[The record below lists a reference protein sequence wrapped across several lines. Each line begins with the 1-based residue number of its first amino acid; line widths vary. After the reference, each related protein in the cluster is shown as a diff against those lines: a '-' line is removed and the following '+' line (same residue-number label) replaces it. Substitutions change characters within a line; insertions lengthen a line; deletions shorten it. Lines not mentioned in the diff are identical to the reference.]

1 MLSKKR
7 KARLIAISLLHPGGW
22 LLALCSAST
31 FSLSAMIERPVP
43 CATIRDIWSTP
54 YTPTAA
60 MPIAPS
66 AAQGTMDQLQPEISG
81 MRKVS
86 DISAWE
92 GSQWSSHHV
101 FHAVETES
109 GGYEGKAFNVWRTGS
124 HLLSPSSLQLM
135 LQMEEEC
142 PLQLAYSA
150 ALQTVLQ
157 SAQ

>member
-1 MLSKKR
+1 M
-7 KARLIAISLLHPGGW
+7 
-22 LLALCSAST
+22 
-31 FSLSAMIERPVP
+31 P

-66 AAQGTMDQLQPEISG
+66 AAQGTVDQLQPGISG

-92 GSQWSSHHV
+92 YHQGQATM
-101 FHAVETES
+101 FNFAVEPES
-109 GGYEGKAFNVWRTGS
+109 GGYEGQASNVWRMGS
-124 HLLSPSSLQLM
+124 HLLRPSSLQLM

-142 PLQLAYSA
+142 PLQLACSA

-157 SAQ
+157 SIH